1 MLAGSGM
8 HMRTHLVAAI
18 LPWALA
24 CSWGVQLARADIYT
38 WTDAK
43 GTVNVSNVAPP
54 EGTRITRVVQ
64 ESPPEV
70 IEARAAAAAAAREAE
85 VQMLAAR
92 VRQLEYEADLARRQ
106 PPMVMY
112 APPPTPP
119 SVVQYVMNV
128 APPQSSYGSYGC
140 DNSWGDCGPGWNSG
154 FFYPP
159 SVFVVGAP
167 AFRNRPP
174 FQRGHRPGMQSQS
187 PVRALRGMH

>member
-1 MLAGSGM
+1 M

-70 IEARAAAAAAAREAE
+70 IEARAAADDHTLDRVEREIGISGDVRGVDGRVDERGVLGAVLE
-85 VQMLAAR
+85 EAR
-92 VRQLEYEADLARRQ
+92 VGLVDRVYARIDAHLDG
-106 PPMVMY
+106 V
-112 APPPTPP
+112 
-119 SVVQYVMNV
+119 
-128 APPQSSYGSYGC
+128 
-140 DNSWGDCGPGWNSG
+140 
-154 FFYPP
+154 
-159 SVFVVGAP
+159 
-167 AFRNRPP
+167 
-174 FQRGHRPGMQSQS
+174 
-187 PVRALRGMH
+187 ALRGDLVSGAGRHGRGV

>member
-1 MLAGSGM
+1 M
-8 HMRTHLVAAI
+8 HMPKRLVTAI

-24 CSWGVQLARADIYT
+24 CSWGLQPARADIYT

-43 GTVNVSNVAPP
+43 GTVNISNVAPP
-54 EGTRITRVVQ
+54 EGTHITKIVQ

-92 VRQLEYEADLARRQ
+92 VRQLEYEADIARRQ

-112 APPPTPP
+112 APAPTPP

-128 APPQSSYGSYGC
+128 APPQPSYGPNGNYGSYGC
-140 DNSWGDCGPGWNSG
+140 DGSWGDCGSWNSG
-154 FFYPP
+154 FYYPP
-159 SVFVVGAP
+159 SVFVVGVP

-174 FQRGHRPGMQSQS
+174 FQRGHRPGMQGQAA
-187 PVRALRGMH
+187 VRAPGRMH

>member
-1 MLAGSGM
+1 MQ
-8 HMRTHLVAAI
+8 LVATI
-18 LPWALA
+18 LPLALA
-24 CSWGVQLARADIYT
+24 CSWGMQPARADIYT

-43 GTVNVSNVAPP
+43 GTVNISNVAPP
-54 EGTRITRVVQ
+54 EGTHITKVVQ

-92 VRQLEYEADLARRQ
+92 VRQLEFEAEMARRQ

-128 APPQSSYGSYGC
+128 APPQGSYGPNGYGC
-140 DNSWGDCGPGWNSG
+140 DGSWGDCGPGFG
-154 FFYPP
+154 YGFYPP
-159 SVFVVGAP
+159 AVFVVGTP
-167 AFRNRPP
+167 LFRARPP
-174 FQRGHRPGMQSQS
+174 FQRGHRPGMQGQS
-187 PVRALRGMH
+187 AVRAPGRMH